1 MARTRLLPLLMS
13 VLFLAALPAV
23 SSAQGNVTGR
33 VTNAQGQPLRGAP
46 VTLEGTAFSTV
57 TGDDGR
63 YLLRA
68 VAEGSYRVTVTYVG
82 YADGQASVTVRTGA
96 TERADITLEVR
107 PVELQGI
114 SALGRIGEGQ
124 AKALTI
130 QKTAPNVKSVVSY
143 ELFDRFP
150 DRNGAEVVQ
159 RIPGVAIDRDQGEGE
174 HVSVRGLP
182 PAWNAVTV
190 NGQRIPALVAGG
202 GREVGLDLVQAELF
216 DAIEV
221 TKGLTP
227 DMDADAMGGSI
238 NFVPRRAPDAP
249 VLAVQANFGL
259 NEQQSRL
266 RDWGKDIQQVFGLA
280 GTRLANQKFGVLGA
294 VSYYDTDRGSL
305 LTEYTFD
312 GVTETIT
319 RNRANDY
326 DVNRERLGVQGS
338 ADYQFTP
345 GNQLVFTGGYN
356 RYRDDEI
363 RRRAQFYPENGR
375 EDREIRNR
383 LEEQTYAFSQ
393 LEGRLNLGSRANLR
407 YRGSWARSKEDIP
420 DRTLIGFRRTNTD
433 VRGLTNDAVRALNEA
448 SQFPGQPDLP
458 LREVTA
464 QFALTEEDTWSG
476 GLDLAIPFVL
486 AARTAVFTVGA
497 KYTKR
502 DRDERESEFTAG
514 PEGVPLMLSDA
525 DWPYTDDWRVERG
538 RLDDA
543 RSRFGLEQWDE
554 DAGTAATAF
563 VAQEQV
569 TAGYAMIANEWSG
582 VVSTLAGVRVE
593 NTSVDYRHIASNRTG
608 EGSYTDVLPSIHL
621 TIRPDRNTNLR
632 FGVSTGIARPGYGSL
647 VPIESIDDEELVIV
661 RGNPDLEATR
671 STSFDAAL
679 ERYDDR
685 LGLLSAGFFY
695 KDITDVIA
703 TGVSQEVIGGETYDV
718 TQPINA
724 ETASLWGI
732 ELTLSQRLSVLGLPS
747 LRDFGI
753 LANYTYTDAKTEVG
767 GRELDLP
774 NAARHTWN
782 AALFYDNPRFG
793 FAGSLAAN
801 HRSAI
806 LIGVGGSAAEDHYFD
821 SEFHLDASVTQRVR
835 SNVTAFFKVNN
846 LTNEREQ
853 EVFGEPYENRTRLH
867 QFEAYG
873 RTATLGVRLDLR

>member
-1 MARTRLLPLLMS
+1 MARARVLPLL
-13 VLFLAALPAV
+13 VLCLSFVFPPG
-23 SSAQGNVTGR
+23 SASGQGNVAGR
-33 VTNAQGQPLRGAP
+33 VTDAQGQPLRGAP
-46 VTLEGTAFSTV
+46 IRLEDTRFTAV

-63 YLLRA
+63 YFLRSVPA
-68 VAEGSYRVTVTYVG
+68 GSYRVTATYVG
-82 YADGQASVTVRTGA
+82 YADGGVSVTIRDGV
-96 TERADITLEVR
+96 TERADLTLEVR

-114 SALGRIGEGQ
+114 AALGRIGEGQ

-130 QKTAPNVKSVVSY
+130 QKTAPNVKSVISY

-182 PAWNAVTV
+182 PAWNSVTV

-238 NFVPRRAPDAP
+238 NFVPRRAPDTP
-249 VLAVQANFGL
+249 MLAVQANFGL
-259 NEQQSRL
+259 NEQQSRR

-280 GTRLANQKFGVLGA
+280 GTRLAGQRLGVLGA

-305 LTEYTFD
+305 LTEYTFA
-312 GVTETIT
+312 GVTEDIT

-326 DVNRERLGVQGS
+326 DVNRKRLGFQGS
-338 ADYQFTP
+338 ADYQISP
-345 GNQLVFTGGYN
+345 GNELVFTGGYN
-356 RYRDDEI
+356 QYRDDEI
-363 RRRAQFYPENGR
+363 RRRAQFYPANGR

-383 LEEQTYAFSQ
+383 LEEQTYSFSQ
-393 LEGRLNLGSRANLR
+393 LEGKASLASRATLR

-433 VRGLTNDAVRALNEA
+433 VRGMPNEQVRGLNEA
-448 SQFPGQPDLP
+448 SQFPDQPDLP

-464 QFALTEEDTWSG
+464 QFALTEENTWSG
-476 GLDLAIPFVL
+476 GADLAIPFQL
-486 AARTAVFTVGA
+486 GTRTAVVTIGG
-497 KYTKR
+497 KYTAR
-502 DRDERESEFTAG
+502 DRDEQESEFTSGPAG
-514 PEGVPLMLSDA
+514 TPLMLSDA
-525 DWPYTDDWRVERG
+525 SWPYTDDWRVERG
-538 RLDDA
+538 RLDEA
-543 RSRFGLEQWDE
+543 RSRFGLESWEE
-554 DAGTAATAF
+554 DDGTAATAF
-563 VAQEQV
+563 HAEEKV
-569 TAGYAMIANEWSG
+569 TAGYVMLTNEWTDK
-582 VVSTLAGVRVE
+582 VSTLAGVRIE
-593 NTSVDYRHIASNRTG
+593 NTNVDYLHIVSGRTG
-608 EGSYTDVLPSIHL
+608 DGSYTNVLPSLHL
-621 TIRPDRNTNLR
+621 TIRPDRNTNVR

-647 VPIESIDDEELVIV
+647 VPIESIDDEELTIV

-685 LGLLSAGFFY
+685 LGLLSAAFFY
-695 KDITDVIA
+695 KDITNVIA
-703 TGVSQEVIGGETYDV
+703 TGVSQEVIGGESYDV
-718 TQPINA
+718 RQPINA

-732 ELTLSQRLSVLGLPS
+732 ELTVSQRLSVLGLPS
-747 LRDFGI
+747 LRDFGV
-753 LANYTYTDAKTEVG
+753 LANYTYTDAKSEVE

-801 HRSAI
+801 QRSAI
-806 LIGVGGSAAEDHYFD
+806 LIGVGASAAQDHYFD
-821 SEFHLDASVTQRVR
+821 GEFHLDASITQRLR

-853 EVFGEPYENRTRLH
+853 EIFGEPYDDRTRLH

-873 RTATLGVRLDLR
+873 RTATLGIRLEMR